1 MRMTNAQIA
10 ELIGYAAAILGIFSF
25 LPQAYDIWKTKN
37 TKSISL
43 LTFSLIVVIAL
54 LWVAYGLLL
63 SAAPILLVNVVI
75 FFVASYI
82 VTMKLKYK

>member
-1 MRMTNAQIA
+1 MSNYQIA
-10 ELIGYAAAILGIFSF
+10 ELIGYIAAILGIFSF

-54 LWVAYGLLL
+54 LWIIYGLLL
-63 SAAPILLVNVVI
+63 FAAPILLVNIVV
-75 FFVASYI
+75 FFVALYI
-82 VTMKLKYK
+82 VTMKIKYK